1 MIHPT
6 AIIAPGVRIAA
17 SATVGPYCVIG
28 GSGDSGCDDIEI
40 GGECVLDAHL
50 CVQGPI
56 KIGAGNRF
64 FPYSTIGV
72 VPQDLKFRNETSQTI
87 IGDGNTIREFVTIHR
102 GTTGGG
108 LVTRIGSNCLV
119 MAYTHIAHDCQVGD
133 HTILGNAATLAG
145 HVTIGDHC
153 NVGAFSGVHQFCR
166 VGRHAIIGGYS
177 VITRDV
183 MPYSNT
189 VTERTARAFGVNKI
203 GLERRGFSPEAIAA
217 LHRAVR
223 LLTAAGLNTTQA
235 VEQIREEPITPEVA
249 ELLEFIASSERGVIK

>member
-6 AIIAPGVRIAA
+6 AIVAPGARLAA
-17 SATVGPYCVIG
+17 STSVGPYCVIG

-40 GGECVLDAHL
+40 GEECVLEAHL

-64 FPYSTIGV
+64 FPYSTVGV
-72 VPQDLKFRNETSQTI
+72 IPQDLKFKNEVSQTV

-102 GTTGGG
+102 GTSGGG
-108 LVTRIGSNCLV
+108 LVTRIGSHCLV

-145 HVTIGDHC
+145 HVVIGDHC

-177 VITRDV
+177 VVTRDV

-189 VTERTARAFGVNKI
+189 VTERTARVFGVNKI
-203 GLERRGFSPEAIAA
+203 GLERRGYSAEAIAA
-217 LHRAVR
+217 LHRAFR
-223 LLTAAGLNTTQA
+223 LLTASGLNTTQA
-235 VEQIREEPITPEVA
+235 IEEIGAEPVTPEVE
-249 ELLEFIASSERGVIK
+249 ELLAFIASSERGVIK